1 MPVLLLF
8 ALTFNEMVLITSILA
23 LIVLSSFLFI
33 LGFAKSSRENEYKKL
48 MVSFIEIKERSK

>member
-1 MPVLLLF
+1 MGLS
-8 ALTFNEMVLITSILA
+8 TSILA